1 MKISVVTSL
10 VLVALSLITIFGF
23 VEPSSN
29 FTKNKMYTNEFQTV
43 VFLSKENAS
52 IYLSDDEYFVRTN
65 DYFDISIRL
74 EEDLSIK
81 SREENKKALKD
92 FSIAQTMN
100 WEEKEISRVYS
111 IIENAQKNISKKTP
125 SVLQDT
131 LFLIKTTG
139 KENFD
144 AYYTA
149 KKAIVIPKTE
159 LKFLWIKPR
168 KMDVMGTYVHEYMH
182 IFTRLNTAKRNELY
196 KIIGFEILNDF
207 KLPNTLEN
215 RRITNPDFLDLNFGI
230 KLKDSLGNSEFYTL
244 LLTSKYDKYDGK
256 KGLASYLNTLLGY
269 ADVSLYRINENG
281 EVLDNPLPFSEEFLK
296 KVGTISTY
304 RYGAD
309 EIIAEAF
316 QVMITENIESNS
328 EYSERDKQIITEL
341 QAELKK

>member
-131 LFLIKTTG
+131 LFLIKTSG

-159 LKFLWIKPR
+159 LKFLWITPR
-168 KMDVMGTYVHEYMH
+168 KTDVMGTYVHEYMH